1 MIIKNKDG
9 ETTDLGK
16 GVKRKILAYDG
27 KLMTVEFSF
36 NKGSIGAMHNHP
48 HEQVG
53 YIAKG
58 SFEVTC
64 GDDKEIISKG
74 DSYYVPSNVMH
85 GVVALEDGI
94 IVDVFTPIREDFL
107 K

>member
-1 MIIKNKDG
+1 MIVKNNKA
-9 ETTDLGK
+9 EALQLK
-16 GVKRKILAYDG
+16 EGVERRILAYNG

-36 NKGSIGAMHNHP
+36 KKGTTGDPHKHP

-64 GDDKEIISKG
+64 GDEKKIISKG
-74 DSYYVPSNVMH
+74 DSYYVPSNVIH
-85 GVVALEDGI
+85 GVLALEDGI

-107 K
+107 